1 MQDREGRAAILT
13 VAAAKGGVGKT
24 TISYELAASL
34 GGVLVDLDHHQGG
47 ATGMWHYQPS
57 RHRAP
62 LLDALEAGPQ
72 GRPPRPRRMR
82 GRPALVP
89 SHRNLAVANVT
100 DEDIADCLS
109 AWARAWREP
118 LVVVDTPPGDNPLA
132 DGAISVADL
141 ILVPVP
147 LEPRSLDALSGM
159 LEVFGDY
166 QVVIVP
172 NMVAT
177 IPPRRLLERL
187 AKIVS
192 DHDKQVSL
200 APWLSENLTIRR
212 RLLPSALSLSSG
224 RTSPRGA
231 RAVEELQ
238 RLSAYVARQLWGD
251 EAESLTVESTL
262 KEAS

>member
-1 MQDREGRAAILT
+1 MHDQKGRAAILT

-24 TISYELAASL
+24 TISYELAAAL

-47 ATGMWHYQPS
+47 ATGMWGYQPA

-62 LLDALEAGPQ
+62 LLDALEAGPE
-72 GRPPRPRRMR
+72 GRPPRPRHMS

-89 SHRNLAVANVT
+89 SHRNLAVARIT

-109 AWARAWREP
+109 AWAHAWSEP

-141 ILVPVP
+141 VLVPVP
-147 LEPRSLDALSGM
+147 LEPRSLDALDGM

-172 NMVAT
+172 NMVASV
-177 IPPRRLLERL
+177 PPRRLLDRL
-187 AKIVS
+187 ARIVRE
-192 DHDKQVSL
+192 HDEQVRL
-200 APWLSENLTIRR
+200 APWLSESLAIRR
-212 RLLPSALSLSSG
+212 RLLPSALTLSTRVSS
-224 RTSPRGA
+224 RSA
-231 RAVEELQ
+231 RSIEELQ
-238 RLSAYVARQLWGD
+238 RLAGYVAKELWG
-251 EAESLTVESTL
+251 ENAATLTFESTL
-262 KEAS
+262 REAS